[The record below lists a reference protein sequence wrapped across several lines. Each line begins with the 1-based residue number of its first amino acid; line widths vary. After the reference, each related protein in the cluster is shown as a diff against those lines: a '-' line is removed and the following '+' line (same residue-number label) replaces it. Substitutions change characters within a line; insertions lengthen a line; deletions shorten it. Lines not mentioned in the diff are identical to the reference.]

1 MKRVIIGMVILVA
14 VATIFS
20 SCRKHVF
27 CIKGQGSTTSEIRML
42 NDFDEIDMSISAD
55 LYITQDEN
63 ISSPEIEIEAQGNI
77 IDNID
82 TYVAGDRLK
91 IKFNDCVTN
100 HKSIKL
106 RLKVRDIQKI
116 TLNGSGNIFGETLI
130 KSSSLK
136 VTINGSGDMDMGV
149 EADELK
155 AAINGSGNIMMAG
168 AANYLEAEIIGS
180 GDIKAFDLY
189 SQNADVFISGSGETR
204 IRAEQTLEVRISG
217 SGDVHYKGYPQ
228 MTVNIS
234 GSGKVIN
241 AN

>member
-1 MKRVIIGMVILVA
+1 MKRVIIGMVMLVA
-14 VATIFS
+14 VSTIFS

-27 CIKGQGSTTSEIRML
+27 CIKGQGSTTSEIRTL

-63 ISSPEIEIEAQGNI
+63 ISQPEIEIEAQGNV

-91 IKFNDCVTN
+91 IKFNDCITN
-100 HKSIKL
+100 HKSIRL

-116 TLNGSGNIFGETLI
+116 TLNGSGNIFGENLI
-130 KSSSLK
+130 KANSLK
-136 VTINGSGDMDMGV
+136 VTINGSGDMDLGV
-149 EADELK
+149 ETTDLEAK
-155 AAINGSGNIMMAG
+155 INGSGNILMEG
-168 AANYLEAEIIGS
+168 ETEYFDSEIIGS
-180 GDIKAFDLY
+180 GDIKAFDVY
-189 SQNADVFISGSGETR
+189 SQTADVYISGSGNVKV
-204 IRAEQTLEVRISG
+204 RADQKLDVRISG
-217 SGDVHYKGYPQ
+217 SGDVYYKGYPQ